1 MREVFIIGV
10 GMTRFGVHPDKSVAD
25 LAREAVTAALTDASA
40 KASDLEAVFYANTA
54 QGAIEGQHGIKGQ
67 HALRPIGVEHCLFV
81 NVENACAGSSAALNL
96 AFAQVAGGFCDV
108 AMAVGSEKLNTP
120 DREKRLAA
128 FGQPQDLAAVTKF
141 VETYS
146 PLVRDVTPPPGVVND
161 ERARSIFMD
170 AYSVNARLHMQ
181 KHGTTWEQIAKV
193 SEKNHRHSTMN
204 PLAQF
209 QNEIPFADILKGRV
223 ISWPLTLPM
232 CAPIS
237 DGAAAIIVC
246 SRDALNRFNENRAV
260 KILASVLRSGS
271 NRDIRDFENASVR
284 LTAKAAFKQAGLTP
298 SDISLAEVH
307 DASAYAEIAQIEMVG
322 LCEPGQ
328 GGPMTESGATSLGGR
343 IPVNV
348 SGGLESKGH
357 PVAATGAGQIYELVQ
372 HLRNEA
378 GPRQVE
384 GARFAL
390 ASCSGGFIGVEDAA
404 ACVTILGRA

>member
-10 GMTRFGVHPDKSVAD
+10 GMTRFGVHTDKSVAD
-25 LAREAVTAALTDASA
+25 LAREAVTSGLADANA
-40 KASDLEAVFYANTA
+40 EASDLEAVFYANTA
-54 QGAIEGQHGIKGQ
+54 QGAIEGQHGVKGQ
-67 HALRPIGVEHCLFV
+67 HALRPIGVERCLFV
-81 NVENACAGSSAALNL
+81 NVEDACAGSSAALNL

-120 DREKRLAA
+120 DKEKRLAA
-128 FGQPQDLAAVTKF
+128 FGQPEDLAAVTQF

-146 PLVRDVTPPPGVVND
+146 LLVKDMTPPPGVAND
-161 ERARSIFMD
+161 ERAHSIFMD

-181 KHGTTWEQIAKV
+181 RHGTTWEQIARV
-193 SEKNHRHSTMN
+193 AEKNHRHSTKN

-209 QNEIPFADILKGRV
+209 QNEIPLIDILKGRV

-237 DGAAAIIVC
+237 DGAAAVIVC
-246 SRDALNRFNENRAV
+246 SREALRRFNEKRAA

-271 NRDIRDFENASVR
+271 NRGIHDFENASVR
-284 LTAKAAFKQAGLTP
+284 LTAKAAFKQAGLEP

-372 HLRNEA
+372 HLRDEA

-384 GARFAL
+384 GARYAL

-404 ACVTILGRA
+404 ACVTILGKA

>member
-10 GMTRFGVHPDKSVAD
+10 GMTRFGVHADKSVAD
-25 LAREAVTAALTDASA
+25 LAREAVTAALTDANA
-40 KASDLEAVFYANTA
+40 KASDLEAVFYANTV

-67 HALRPIGVEHCLFV
+67 HALRPIGVERCLFV
-81 NVENACAGSSAALNL
+81 NVEDACAGSSAALNL

-108 AMAVGSEKLNTP
+108 AMGVGSEKLNTP

-146 PLVRDVTPPPGVVND
+146 PLVKDITPPHGVVND

-193 SEKNHRHSTMN
+193 AEKNHRHSTKN

-209 QNEIPFADILKGRV
+209 QNEIPLADILKGRV

-237 DGAAAIIVC
+237 DGAAAVIVC
-246 SRDALNRFNENRAV
+246 SRDALKRFNEKRAV
-260 KILASVLRSGS
+260 QILASVLRSGS
-271 NRDIRDFENASVR
+271 DRSIHDFENASVG
-284 LTAKAAFKQAGLTP
+284 LTARAAFKQAGLKP

-328 GGPMTESGATSLGGR
+328 GGLITESGATSLGGR

-372 HLRNEA
+372 HLRDEA

-384 GARFAL
+384 GARYAL

-404 ACVTILGRA
+404 ACVTILGQA

>member
-1 MREVFIIGV
+1 MREVYIIGV
-10 GMTRFGVHPDKSVAD
+10 GMTRFGVHADKTVAD
-25 LAREAVTAALTDASA
+25 LAREAVTAALADSNA
-40 KASDLEAVFYANTA
+40 KASDLEAVFYANTV

-67 HALRPIGVEHCLFV
+67 HALRPIGVERCLFV
-81 NVENACAGSSAALNL
+81 NIEDACAGSSAALNL

-108 AMAVGSEKLNTP
+108 AMGVGSEKLNTP
-120 DREKRLAA
+120 DKEKRLAA
-128 FGQPQDLAAVTKF
+128 FGQPQDLAAVAKF

-146 PLVRDVTPPPGVVND
+146 PVVKDVTPPPGIVND

-193 SEKNHRHSTMN
+193 AEKNHRHSTKN

-209 QNEIPFADILKGRV
+209 QNEIPLADILKGRV

-237 DGAAAIIVC
+237 DGAAAVIVC
-246 SRDALNRFNENRAV
+246 SRDALNRFDEKRAV

-271 NRDIRDFENASVR
+271 NRDIHDFENASVR
-284 LTAKAAFKQAGLTP
+284 LTAKAAFKRAGLTP

-328 GGPMTESGATSLGGR
+328 GGPLTISGATSLGGR
-343 IPVNV
+343 VPVNV

-384 GARFAL
+384 GARYAL

-404 ACVTILGRA
+404 ACVTLLGRA